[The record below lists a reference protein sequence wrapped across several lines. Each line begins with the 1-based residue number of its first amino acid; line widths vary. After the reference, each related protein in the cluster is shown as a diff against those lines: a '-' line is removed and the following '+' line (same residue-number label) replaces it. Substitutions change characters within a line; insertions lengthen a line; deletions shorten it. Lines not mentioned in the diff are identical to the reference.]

1 MKLDFRAKLS
11 VSQKRTTTMIVNAL
25 YMLLTKKSF
34 DEITVREICK
44 ISLIPHSTFYNYFED
59 KYDVVKWSFY
69 AIVYNYYPEMD
80 EIMNHYDN
88 IEKSADLLYDFIDDY
103 CSSLKIRI
111 RNSDMCEVEVCYPP
125 KVVPVERLGFCSK
138 IRRRDR
144 NMRKRFTE
152 EQIVA
157 ILQEQ
162 QNSGRTVAEVARK
175 NGISENTFYIWKR
188 KYANMTVSEVTRL
201 RGLEEENARLKRLVA
216 DLSLENMVQKDVI
229 KNFCSPK

>member
-69 AIVYNYYPEMD
+69 AIVYDYYPEMD

-103 CSSLKIRI
+103 RGIMS
-111 RNSDMCEVEVCYPP
+111 
-125 KVVPVERLGFCSK
+125 KVAKKNPVDG
-138 IRRRDR
+138 
-144 NMRKRFTE
+144 
-152 EQIVA
+152 
-157 ILQEQ
+157 
-162 QNSGRTVAEVARK
+162 
-175 NGISENTFYIWKR
+175 TFYKIIKTCMYEIGEIIAKNCTR
-188 KYANMTVSEVTRL
+188 DKDFGIPYEIVFGNYVNGFNEVLVQSFYEKKVYTRDQIKTYMKEFYA
-201 RGLEEENARLKRLVA
+201 K
-216 DLSLENMVQKDVI
+216 
-229 KNFCSPK
+229 